1 MKVNKILAI
10 FTAIFLAL
18 SIGGTIYFTLEEKK
32 AEQSEL
38 EHAQAQNYI
47 YEQMEEDVKKTN
59 EEDLIIEGNEVITQE
74 DWDYYTSGEIDKV
87 SPEALKRIQEIMSL
101 E

>member
-1 MKVNKILAI
+1 MKVNKILVI

-74 DWDYYTSGEIDKV
+74 RLG
-87 SPEALKRIQEIMSL
+87 LLHQRRNR
-101 E
+101 